1 MNKYDIKFIIIL
13 IFIIVFILLITKKNN
28 NYADVYYS
36 NKLIL
41 KIDLNI
47 DKEYNVEGYNGI
59 VKLEVNNGK
68 IRVKEETS
76 KLHICSKM
84 GWTNKGSIV
93 CLPNKIVISFS
104 NDDLDTISG

>member
-13 IFIIVFILLITKKNN
+13 IFIIVFILLITKNNN

-59 VKLEVNNGK
+59 VKLEVNNGNQNY
-68 IRVKEETS
+68 IYVVKWDGLI
-76 KLHICSKM
+76 KVVLC
-84 GWTNKGSIV
+84 V
-93 CLPNKIVISFS
+93 CLIK
-104 NDDLDTISG
+104 